1 MGKEPRP
8 AQSRPAQSR
17 PGRPRPGVPAGVIAV
32 VRAPTAGQARAIV
45 RGLILAAVPAVEL
58 TMTVPGAVRIIAEF
72 AASALSGGTVF
83 GAGTV
88 LDPEAC
94 SACAA
99 AGAAFIVSPVTDPA
113 VLARAHDRG
122 VPYVGGALTPTEVLA
137 SMRAG
142 SDAVKLFPVGSVGG
156 AGYLRALRE
165 PLPGLRAV
173 VSGGIAA
180 AEVPGYLAAGAH
192 AVCLGGAL
200 IDRAAARR
208 GDVDAVAAHTG
219 GYSTRSRRRTAML
232 MITELLTRR
241 QDRCG
246 GWSSRPAS
254 TTLSPCST
262 AASSCGGGRNP
273 GRRTGRRRSRPRRGA
288 SGPGTARRWPGC
300 RRPTGNTGS
309 SSR

>member
-1 MGKEPRP
+1 MTRMDEEPRP
-8 AQSRPAQSR
+8 AQPRPA
-17 PGRPRPGVPAGVIAV
+17 VPAGVIAV

-45 RGLILAAVPAVEL
+45 RGLILAAVPVVEL

-72 AASALSGGTVF
+72 AASALSRGTVL

-208 GDVDAVAAHTG
+208 GDVDAVAAHA
-219 GYSTRSRRRTAML
+219 RRVL
-232 MITELLTRR
+232 DEITEA
-241 QDRCG
+241 DG
-246 GWSSRPAS
+246 HADDH
-254 TTLSPCST
+254 
-262 AASSCGGGRNP
+262 
-273 GRRTGRRRSRPRRGA
+273 
-288 SGPGTARRWPGC
+288 
-300 RRPTGNTGS
+300 
-309 SSR
+309 

>member
-1 MGKEPRP
+1 MRVRFHSDPDLSARGAAMLAAIMAGASPAQASAVLGDATRSAAPSEAERARAGGCPPGTAAPATPRWPGCRPRAVTQMGKEPRP
-8 AQSRPAQSR
+8 GQSRPAR
-17 PGRPRPGVPAGVIAV
+17 PGPGRPRPAVPAGVIAV

-72 AASALSGGTVF
+72 AASALSGGTAL

-122 VPYVGGALTPTEVLA
+122 LPYVGGALTPTEVLA

-208 GDVDAVAAHTG
+208 GDVDAVAAHT
-219 GYSTRSRRRTAML
+219 RRVL
-232 MITELLTRR
+232 DEITEA
-241 QDRCG
+241 DG
-246 GWSSRPAS
+246 HADDH
-254 TTLSPCST
+254 
-262 AASSCGGGRNP
+262 
-273 GRRTGRRRSRPRRGA
+273 
-288 SGPGTARRWPGC
+288 
-300 RRPTGNTGS
+300 
-309 SSR
+309 

>member
-1 MGKEPRP
+1 MGKVPRP
-8 AQSRPAQSR
+8 AQPRPA
-17 PGRPRPGVPAGVIAV
+17 VPAGVIAV
-32 VRAPTAGQARAIV
+32 VRAPTAGEARAIV

-72 AASALSGGTVF
+72 AAAGLVGGTVL

-94 SACAA
+94 SACAEV
-99 AGAAFIVSPVTDPA
+99 GAAFIVSPVTDPA

-156 AGYLRALRE
+156 AGYLRALCE

-180 AEVPGYLAAGAH
+180 AEVPLLSGRRG
-192 AVCLGGAL
+192 
-200 IDRAAARR
+200 ARR
-208 GDVDAVAAHTG
+208 
-219 GYSTRSRRRTAML
+219 L
-232 MITELLTRR
+232 
-241 QDRCG
+241 
-246 GWSSRPAS
+246 
-254 TTLSPCST
+254 
-262 AASSCGGGRNP
+262 P
-273 GRRTGRRRSRPRRGA
+273 GRRTDRPGGGPPRRRGRRRGPRQAGTRRDHGGGRP
-288 SGPGTARRWPGC
+288 C
-300 RRPTGNTGS
+300 
-309 SSR
+309 

>member
-1 MGKEPRP
+1 
-8 AQSRPAQSR
+8 
-17 PGRPRPGVPAGVIAV
+17 VPAGVIAV

-58 TMTVPGAVRIIAEF
+58 TMTVPGAVRIITEF
-72 AASALSGGTVF
+72 AASALSGGTVL

-94 SACAA
+94 SACAE

-192 AVCLGGAL
+192 SVCLGGAL

-208 GDVDAVAAHTG
+208 GDVDAVAAHA
-219 GYSTRSRRRTAML
+219 RRVL
-232 MITELLTRR
+232 DEITEA
-241 QDRCG
+241 DG
-246 GWSSRPAS
+246 HADDH
-254 TTLSPCST
+254 
-262 AASSCGGGRNP
+262 
-273 GRRTGRRRSRPRRGA
+273 
-288 SGPGTARRWPGC
+288 
-300 RRPTGNTGS
+300 
-309 SSR
+309 

>member
-1 MGKEPRP
+1 MTPVNDRLP
-8 AQSRPAQSR
+8 
-17 PGRPRPGVPAGVIAV
+17 VPAGVIAV
-32 VRAPTAGQARAIV
+32 VRAPTFAEARAIV

-72 AASALSGGTVF
+72 AASALSGGTVL

-156 AGYLRALRE
+156 AGTCGRCASRC
-165 PLPGLRAV
+165 PGCGRWCPAG
-173 VSGGIAA
+173 SPRPRCPATWP
-180 AEVPGYLAAGAH
+180 PGRTPSAW
-192 AVCLGGAL
+192 
-200 IDRAAARR
+200 AAR
-208 GDVDAVAAHTG
+208 
-219 GYSTRSRRRTAML
+219 
-232 MITELLTRR
+232 
-241 QDRCG
+241 
-246 GWSSRPAS
+246 
-254 TTLSPCST
+254 
-262 AASSCGGGRNP
+262 
-273 GRRTGRRRSRPRRGA
+273 
-288 SGPGTARRWPGC
+288 
-300 RRPTGNTGS
+300 
-309 SSR
+309 

>member
-1 MGKEPRP
+1 MDDDP
-8 AQSRPAQSR
+8 ARSYLA
-17 PGRPRPGVPAGVIAV
+17 VPAGVIAV
-32 VRAPTAGQARAIV
+32 VRAATAGQAQTIV
-45 RGLILAAVPAVEL
+45 RGLVLASMPAVEL
-58 TMTVPGAVRIIAEF
+58 TMTVPGAAEIIAEF
-72 AASALSGGTVF
+72 AGSAAAAGTVL

-113 VLARAHDRG
+113 VLGRAHRCG

-173 VSGGIAA
+173 VSGGITT
-180 AEVPGYLAAGAH
+180 AEVSGYLAAGAH

-208 GDVDAVAAHTG
+208 GDPDAVAAHA
-219 GYSTRSRRRTAML
+219 RRVL
-232 MITELLTRR
+232 DEITEA
-241 QDRCG
+241 DG
-246 GWSSRPAS
+246 HADDH
-254 TTLSPCST
+254 
-262 AASSCGGGRNP
+262 
-273 GRRTGRRRSRPRRGA
+273 
-288 SGPGTARRWPGC
+288 
-300 RRPTGNTGS
+300 
-309 SSR
+309 

>member
-8 AQSRPAQSR
+8 AQSRLAQSR
-17 PGRPRPGVPAGVIAV
+17 PARPRPAVPAGVIAV

-58 TMTVPGAVRIIAEF
+58 TMTVPGAARIIAKF
-72 AASALSGGTVF
+72 AASALSGGTVL

-200 IDRAAARR
+200 IDRAAADR
-208 GDVDAVAAHTG
+208 GDVDAVAAHT
-219 GYSTRSRRRTAML
+219 RRVL
-232 MITELLTRR
+232 DEITEA
-241 QDRCG
+241 DHH
-246 GWSSRPAS
+246 ADDH
-254 TTLSPCST
+254 
-262 AASSCGGGRNP
+262 
-273 GRRTGRRRSRPRRGA
+273 
-288 SGPGTARRWPGC
+288 
-300 RRPTGNTGS
+300 
-309 SSR
+309 